1 MTAAHVLN
9 YGNGTYTLP
18 EDTHDLGAEQK
29 LLTSWLEEFLAKP
42 KIDLPR
48 PPAVVL
54 EIMEASRKPMVKIE
68 DLAALLEREPLLSGR
83 VLRLA
88 NSALYA
94 SSSPCVTLK
103 QALIRMGLSLV
114 RDVVMEAAMQMTV
127 IHAEGFNATL
137 ESIRKHSSAVAWIS
151 RFVARNTSIEA
162 ENAFMIGL
170 LHDVGL
176 SISLIGISEYQ
187 KRARQPLRLTPEA
200 WLAAETMHERFSEAV
215 LKSWGLPPAVTL
227 VAQHHHSLMLGGMP
241 HPQVAVLLV
250 AEQIAADAGWDI
262 VPKVEAT
269 EHSIA
274 FGCGL
279 ERANMDET
287 DRALQALS
295 LTRRHFDTISADMKR
310 VLETLEGQFRHT

>member
-29 LLTSWLEEFLAKP
+29 QLTSWLEEFLAKP

-48 PPAVVL
+48 PPSVVL
-54 EIMEASRKPMVKIE
+54 EIMEASRKPMAKIE

-103 QALIRMGLSLV
+103 QALIRMGLALV

-151 RFVARNTSIEA
+151 RFVARNTPIQGGSADIIKLA
-162 ENAFMIGL
+162 M
-170 LHDVGL
+170 LHVAK
-176 SISLIGISEYQ
+176 E
-187 KRARQPLRLTPEA
+187 
-200 WLAAETMHERFSEAV
+200 LA
-215 LKSWGLPPAVTL
+215 KGKKD
-227 VAQHHHSLMLGGMP
+227 
-241 HPQVAVLLV
+241 AVLLLQVHDELVFECEKGEAPAFGAWVKKVMEAAIKLRVPVV
-250 AEQIAADAGWDI
+250 AE
-262 VPKVEAT
+262 VKV
-269 EHSIA
+269 
-274 FGCGL
+274 G
-279 ERANMDET
+279 ANW
-287 DRALQALS
+287 Q
-295 LTRRHFDTISADMKR
+295 DMEK
-310 VLETLEGQFRHT
+310 Q